1 MDRRA
6 QPPPT
11 PITVPIRFGRTKT
24 TLGPSASIQLHKAAS
39 SAGISNSSALRV
51 CGVCTEAASKYTCP
65 RCNVVYCGVACYKT
79 HGETCTEHFYKAH
92 VESEM
97 QLNKTVDTTSAHA
110 MQEALRRVYDEFGD
124 EDHGLDDRLEQL
136 VELMES
142 DALSLDA
149 LTPNERAQFLR
160 EVADGRLGK
169 LIALWTPWWT
179 TSPAAYAAATHSAR
193 HQLITAVDDDEDD
206 IDGDVEV
213 PPQHPKHILTTRR
226 AKALEPISALHA
238 SPNSPVLCCN
248 LFELLFAYAYT
259 LRTYNGDWTADVA
272 EASATLVALSAVL
285 HSQRVYMTIDDVRT
299 ACGSASLPDL
309 NAAAAAAALDDAAT
323 LSSASLFICDALCD
337 LEMLLLSAV
346 DVADKS
352 SRKRLRGMAKKVH
365 FYLVWSNAD
374 TSAGAAEDRLT
385 IS

>member
-11 PITVPIRFGRTKT
+11 PITVPIRFGSTKT
-24 TLGPSASIQLHKAAS
+24 TLGPSAAIQLHESTS

-110 MQEALRRVYDEFGD
+110 MQEALRRVYDEFAD
-124 EDHGLDDRLEQL
+124 ENPSLDDRLEQL

-142 DALSLDA
+142 DALTLDA
-149 LTPNERAQFLR
+149 LTPDERAQFLR

-179 TSPAAYAAATHSAR
+179 SSPAAYAAATKSAR
-193 HQLITAVDDDEDD
+193 HQLIVAIDDEDD
-206 IDGDVEV
+206 EDDEDDGL
-213 PPQHPKHILTTRR
+213 PQHPKQLLTTAR

-238 SPNSPVLCCN
+238 APNGPVLRCN

-259 LRTYNGDWTADVA
+259 LRDYNGDWTTDVL
-272 EASATLVALSAVL
+272 EASATLIALSPVL
-285 HSQRVYMTIDDVRT
+285 HSQRVYLTIEDVRA
-299 ACGSASLPDL
+299 ACATASLPDM
-309 NAAAAAAALDDAAT
+309 NAAAAAAALEDAAT
-323 LSSASLFICDALCD
+323 LSSASLFVCDALCD
-337 LEMLLLSAV
+337 LEALLLRAV
-346 DVADKS
+346 DMADKRA
-352 SRKRLRGMAKKVH
+352 RKRLRAMAKTVH
-365 FYLVWSNAD
+365 FYLVWSNSNRD
-374 TSAGAAEDRLT
+374 GAAEDIL
-385 IS
+385 